1 MKVLFQNY
9 QKCIVFTYD
18 DLRGKKTTE
27 VRFKIYI
34 ESDMKDDLY
43 ILFAKIVV
51 EKLILLDFEINLKE
65 GEDIEGDKF
74 LMTG

>member
-1 MKVLFQNY
+1 M
-9 QKCIVFTYD
+9 
-18 DLRGKKTTE
+18 
-27 VRFKIYI
+27 RFKIYI